1 MNDKDERR
9 KAADHLFRGIMNNKK
24 AEWWK
29 EKGYVERYSLEEI
42 EQALGNVFTVF
53 DEDWLKHTLNVWV
66 EKDGRGHYLI
76 QELAI
81 RGLWPLVILVEFG
94 KDLEELRRLN
104 KFDLLVKELRNPSKF
119 IAVWLESEI
128 AAHCLR
134 NRYSVELYPKVRG
147 KVPDLKISFDS
158 EEVMVEIKEIG
169 SGEMEVRYYEVMD
182 FLASIVMPN
191 IPQGISVKVTA
202 NTMPNDS
209 ELTRLARAIV
219 EYLQQQTKEKVVSLK
234 MGRLKALIEIKEDK
248 YTSFSLTPPEA
259 IALNQLKRLGRSI
272 KHEARQI
279 PLPYVG
285 LVVLDAAILQG
296 FSDEVIRDVVVKT
309 FKKYSLPNI
318 IAVVIVRSYKFYRLP
333 TETEIIS
340 VPNPHQ
346 TKLELLKTLDKIF
359 TFSRTR
365 NLLHD
370 SELPNR

>member
-1 MNDKDERR
+1 MNGKDERR
-9 KAADHLFRGIMNNKK
+9 KVADHLFRAIMNNKK

-29 EKGYVERYSLEEI
+29 EKGYAERYSLEGI
-42 EQALGNVFTVF
+42 EQALESVFTVF
-53 DEDWLKHTLNVWV
+53 DDRWLKHTLNVWV
-66 EKDGRGHYLI
+66 EKDGRSHYLI

-94 KDLEELRRLN
+94 KDLEELRWLN

-119 IAVWLESEI
+119 IAAWLESEI

-134 NRYSVELYPKVRG
+134 NRYSVELYPKVRE

-169 SGEMEVRYYEVMD
+169 PGEMEGRYYEVMD

-191 IPQGISVKVTA
+191 ISQGTSIEVTI

-209 ELTRLARAIV
+209 ELTPLARTIV
-219 EYLQQQTKEKVVSLK
+219 DYLKQQTKEKVVSLRT
-234 MGRLKALIEIKEDK
+234 GRVKALIEIKEDK
-248 YTSFSLTPPEA
+248 YTSFSLTPPDA

-279 PLPYVG
+279 PSPYIG
-285 LVVLDAAILQG
+285 LVVLDAPILQG
-296 FSDEVIRDVVVKT
+296 FSDEVIRDIIVKT
-309 FKKYSLPNI
+309 FKKYTLPNI
-318 IAVVIVRSYKFYRLP
+318 VAVVIVRSYKFYKLP
-333 TETEIIS
+333 TETEIIN
-340 VPNPHQ
+340 VPNPHH
-346 TKLELLKTLDKIF
+346 TKLELLKKLDKIF

-365 NLLHD
+365 NLI
-370 SELPNR
+370 ERQ